1 MDSGKAYHPGET
13 LKIRLQTDSPAL
25 VALGA
30 VDTALYAVGSKS
42 HKPLNMAK
50 VCQALSLTLPLHSSL
65 SCCPGPRISL
75 VDTPPQSSLE
85 PWPPWPLTPPLSVSL
100 ILVRTLP
107 SHLQLSG
114 WSSP

>member
-1 MDSGKAYHPGET
+1 MDSAKAYHPGET

-50 VCQALSLTLPLHSSL
+50 VCQAPF
-65 SCCPGPRISL
+65 PNPA
-75 VDTPPQSSLE
+75 PPQLIVLL
-85 PWPPWPLTPPLSVSL
+85 PWAPNLTRGHPPPSPPLSL
-100 ILVRTLP
+100 GPPGL
-107 SHLQLSG
+107 
-114 WSSP
+114 